1 MRSIYVQSYKR
12 MLTAGVQIRRNHD
25 VDDYTE
31 MMTQQSM
38 RYHACDDTDV
48 IPVLKS

>member
-12 MLTAGVQIRRNHD
+12 MLTAGVQIRRNHN

-31 MMTQQSM
+31 MMNQESM
-38 RYHACDDTDV
+38 HHHACDDTDV
-48 IPVLKS
+48 FPV